1 VPPESIETEQ
11 VEIQFLHPP
20 VPLRA
25 RVRCSILA
33 RVNGIGLGID
43 IGGTTVKSAALRG
56 NEVLWTGRSERYSR
70 PGADQLIAAVR
81 QACGQLTAPPQTVG
95 LCVPGLLDE
104 AKECVSISANVP
116 GLIGLPLRE
125 LVLRAA
131 GTSDAA
137 PVVVNDANATAY
149 DIYSTRALSARLLVL
164 AIGTGVGAS
173 VLDDGKPLFVDGQS
187 PGHVGQVDVSIDGP
201 MVIGPDGGRGGLEGY
216 IGTAALRARYGPDA
230 AARIRPGDPPFR
242 ALVRIL
248 RICHAIYRPL
258 HVCLAGGTGI
268 RLGHLLDPLK
278 RATEVELTMIARKDW
293 KLFVADSDYHA
304 AAGAAR
310 IAASGQWPG

>member
-1 VPPESIETEQ
+1 MQAPA
-11 VEIQFLHPP
+11 
-20 VPLRA
+20 PLRLCNA
-25 RVRCSILA
+25 CSIVA
-33 RVNGIGLGID
+33 PVNGIGLGID

-70 PGADQLIAAVR
+70 PAADELIAAVR
-81 QACGQLTAPPQTVG
+81 QACMQLTGPPQTVG

-104 AKECVSISANVP
+104 TGESVAISANVP

-131 GTSDAA
+131 GTTDAG
-137 PVVVNDANATAY
+137 PLVVNDANATAF
-149 DIYSTRALSARLLVL
+149 DIYSTRALRGRLLVL
-164 AIGTGVGAS
+164 AIGTGVGAA
-173 VLDDGKPLFVDGQS
+173 VLDNGKPLFVDGQS
-187 PGHVGQVDVSIDGP
+187 PGHVGQVDVSLDGP
-201 MVIGPDGGRGGLEGY
+201 LIIGPDGGRGGLEGY

-230 AARIRPGDPPFR
+230 ASRIRPGDPPFR

-278 RATEVELTMIARKDW
+278 RATEVELTMVARKDW
-293 KLFVADSDYHA
+293 KLFVADSDFHA

-310 IAASGQWPG
+310 IAASGKWPG